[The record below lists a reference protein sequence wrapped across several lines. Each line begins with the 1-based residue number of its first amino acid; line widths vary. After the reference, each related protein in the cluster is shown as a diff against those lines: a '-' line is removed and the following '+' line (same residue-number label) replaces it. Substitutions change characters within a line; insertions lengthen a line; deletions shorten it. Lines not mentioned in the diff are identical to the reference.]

1 MKTKTKTWNQIA
13 KNLTYDDLCLLTNI
27 DTDIDTDNDDINQYV
42 VEHKESIMSAI
53 NDLINDDLIALH
65 PELLA
70 HVCEE

>member
-1 MKTKTKTWNQIA
+1 MKTKTWNQIE

-27 DTDIDTDNDDINQYV
+27 DTDIDTDTDDINQYV
-42 VEHKESIMSAI
+42 LEHQEGIMGAI
-53 NDLINDDLIALH
+53 NDLINDDQIALH